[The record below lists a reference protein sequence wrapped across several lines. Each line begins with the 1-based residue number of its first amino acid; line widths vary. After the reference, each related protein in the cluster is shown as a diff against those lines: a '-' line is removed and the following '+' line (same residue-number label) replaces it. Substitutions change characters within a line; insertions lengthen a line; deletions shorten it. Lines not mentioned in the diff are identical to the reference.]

1 MTTYV
6 NERGLEFPD
15 GSVQAT
21 SANPKATYCDDS
33 GVHFPD
39 GSVQTTA
46 YVPARAAQF
55 NQLSVDQKRAAMYPS
70 VNVFI
75 EAWVKNDTKALEA
88 FRQAYLAVQKKYPKT
103 T

>member
-6 NERGLEFPD
+6 NQSGLEFPD

-21 SANPKATYCDDS
+21 AANPKATFCSDS

-39 GSVQTTA
+39 GTVQTTA
-46 YVPARAAQF
+46 YVPAKSKIL
-55 NQLSVDQKRAAMYPS
+55 NQLSVDQKRAAMYPDIS
-70 VNVFI
+70 IFI
-75 EAWVKNDTKALEA
+75 EAWVKKDEKALEA
-88 FRQAYLAVQKKYPKT
+88 YRQAYLAVQKKYPKT